1 MRCLVVLVVSCL
13 VESQG
18 KSVLVGGLD
27 GRSAASFAFIK
38 ASQDRPETKGAAR
51 EMWLA
56 ETVE

>member
-1 MRCLVVLVVSCL
+1 MLVVSCL